1 MPMKTPFELEIVN
14 DNDDNDNGDKVCTTL
29 EKVGHLQIPVFSFRA
44 GLWKKNR
51 KNILYTVRG
60 ASTSVA
66 RFVLPAG
73 KQVCRQSAQPSQ
85 QA

>member
-1 MPMKTPFELEIVN
+1 MFLV
-14 DNDDNDNGDKVCTTL
+14 
-29 EKVGHLQIPVFSFRA
+29 EKLGHLQIPVFSFRA

-73 KQVCRQSAQPSQ
+73 KQVCRQSVQPSQ

>member
-1 MPMKTPFELEIVN
+1 MNNAKYIRFFMFLV
-14 DNDDNDNGDKVCTTL
+14 
-29 EKVGHLQIPVFSFRA
+29 EKWGHLQIPVFSFRA
-44 GLWKKNR
+44 GLWKKKR

-73 KQVCRQSAQPSQ
+73 KQVCRQSVQPSQ

>member
-1 MPMKTPFELEIVN
+1 M
-14 DNDDNDNGDKVCTTL
+14 
-29 EKVGHLQIPVFSFRA
+29 QVFSKKNKIPQLTCKFLCLA
-44 GLWKKNR
+44 FAQGFGKKNR

-73 KQVCRQSAQPSQ
+73 KQVCRQSVQPSQ